1 MLSYPIWYL
10 ISPAFPKEKRKKEIN
25 FKNQKQKLTLKKEI
39 HDKLMMTMTIRD
51 KFKFEKMSKPN
62 NLIQK

>member
-10 ISPAFPKEKRKKEIN
+10 IHSPSTQKKKKIN
-25 FKNQKQKLTLKKEI
+25 FKSQKQKFKLLKKKKI
-39 HDKLMMTMTIRD
+39 HDKLMTMTIKD